1 MNRDDLST
9 IDLALPSGLAME
21 YARAAT
27 TTTSTRKSAPRA
39 ALEAV
44 AAPRQPCCPASARE
58 SFSAPSNYMGLRTAL
73 HADRDRPC
81 GPQHEN
87 KWAESPS
94 GMPSPGSRLPC
105 SSVLFV
111 LANHFRLCKGVWH
124 GLQPVEAF
132 RRSSAHTVTTTRPRR
147 TGCSASS

>member
-1 MNRDDLST
+1 MNRDDLRT

-73 HADRDRPC
+73 HAHRHPPC

-87 KWAESPS
+87 KWAESPSPS

-105 SSVLFV
+105 SSS
-111 LANHFRLCKGVWH
+111 LCAR
-124 GLQPVEAF
+124 QPLP
-132 RRSSAHTVTTTRPRR
+132 SLRPFAGPPLHCDND
-147 TGCSASS
+147 TPTPHWVFCQFMSPSDV